1 MTLET
6 WVKFLT
12 EAVAYDPQS
21 PMLFNS
27 GLFLFFFSLFY
38 FLYVFVYHNKRLRTL
53 YVVAFSSFFYYKSS
67 GWYLAILLTTVLV
80 DYFIARHVAK
90 RRKQKNTRLFV
101 ALSIVANLSLLLYFK
116 YANFF
121 LLDVGSLLG
130 LRFSPLD
137 LFLPIGISFYTFQS
151 ISYVVDAY
159 KGQIEPA
166 QSFWDYAFYMTFFP
180 HLVAGPIVRA
190 KDFLPQLS
198 QKITIDREAA
208 GTGLFLILKGLI
220 KKAVFADYLAGFNDL
235 VFSAPQQFS
244 SLENWAAFYG
254 YALQIYFDF
263 SGYSDMAIG
272 LAKLMGFTLLPNFDR
287 PYTARNITEFWRK
300 WHISLSHWLR
310 DYIYIPLGG
319 NRRGKT
325 NLNLFATMLIGGFW
339 HGASWNFIAWG
350 ALHGVALIADKAMKR
365 PLPGKIGKIFAV
377 FLTFHFVA
385 LMWLPF
391 RISGTETLFVMLDR
405 LVALDVSLHELAFF
419 FEARTL
425 RVFFALWGIGL
436 CFVPQELCEEARIRF
451 VRSPLPFKIA
461 AFVLVI
467 QIIVQLAD
475 QNVQPFIYFQF

>member
-1 MTLET
+1 MSLESR
-6 WVKFLT
+6 VKFLAD
-12 EAVAYDPQS
+12 AVAYDPQS

-27 GLFLFFFSLFY
+27 GLFLLFFSLFY
-38 FLYVFVYHNKRLRTL
+38 FFYVFGYQNKRFRTL

-67 GWYLAILLTTVLV
+67 GWYLGVLLLTVFV
-80 DYFIARHVAK
+80 DYFVARHVARHRN
-90 RRKQKNTRLFV
+90 RRSTRGFV
-101 ALSIVANLSLLLYFK
+101 AFSIVANLGLLLYYK

-121 LLDVGSLLG
+121 LTDVGSLFG

-159 KGQIEPA
+159 KGEIEPA
-166 QSFWDYAFYMTFFP
+166 NSFWDYAFYMTFFP

-190 KDFLPQLS
+190 KDFLPQLT
-198 QKITIDREAA
+198 QKISIDREAV
-208 GTGLFLILKGLI
+208 GTGLFLILKGLA

-235 VFSAPQQFS
+235 VFSAPGQHS
-244 SLENWAAFYG
+244 PIDNWAAFYG

-272 LAKLMGFTLLPNFDR
+272 LARLMGFTLLPNFDR

-300 WHISLSHWLR
+300 WHVSLSHWLR

-319 NRRGKT
+319 SRRGNT
-325 NLNLFATMLIGGFW
+325 NRNLFLTMLIGGFW

-350 ALHGVALIADKAMKR
+350 AMHGAALIADKAFNR
-365 PLPGKIGKIFAV
+365 PMPGKFGKFFAV
-377 FLTFHFVA
+377 VLTFHFVA

-391 RISGTETLFVMLDR
+391 RISGTETLFVMLR
-405 LVALDVSLHELAFF
+405 QMAVFDVSLSGVAQFL
-419 FEARTL
+419 EARTL
-425 RVFFALWGIGL
+425 WVFFALWGMGFH
-436 CFVPQELCEEARIRF
+436 FVPLELREEARIRF
-451 VRSPLPFKIA
+451 VHSPLVLKIA
-461 AFVLVI
+461 AFILVI

-475 QNVQPFIYFQF
+475 QSVQPFIYFQF